1 MSNLE
6 IQKLQQE
13 NKLLKRKLV
22 LLKKKCNKLV
32 VAAYNTSES
41 DINKLSLLK
50 KENAKLKKA
59 LKLLINRLNLKLY
72 YTVLIGSCVIKVE
85 TEDYLND
92 NKDGNRRYY
101 ITVDDAKFLNEVFKE
116 VLDA

>member
-1 MSNLE
+1 MTDLE
-6 IQKLQQE
+6 IKELKQE
-13 NKLLKRKLV
+13 NRKLKRKIV

-32 VAAYNTSES
+32 VAAYGTSEN
-41 DINKLSLLK
+41 DTNKLSL
-50 KENAKLKKA
+50 LKKA

-72 YTVLIGSCVIKVE
+72 YTVLVGSCVIKVE

-101 ITVDDAKFLNEVFKE
+101 ITEEEAKFLNEVFKE